1 MYFTLSCLE
10 SCSFLKRNGGR
21 EELGGVDGGGTV
33 IRIYCMRGEFILNFK
48 GGEGTGC
55 GGTHPSS
62 SALEVEA

>member
-1 MYFTLSCLE
+1 
-10 SCSFLKRNGGR
+10 
-21 EELGGVDGGGTV
+21 VDGGGTV